1 MVRKSVNNEKDVWQT
16 PDELLDLIK
25 DNIDLDPCA
34 ADNTEIGD
42 TNYTE
47 DDDGLAQD
55 WFGTVFVN
63 PPFTNKVGFLEKV
76 VEQNEAGNTDVIFV
90 VTPDSTDVKSWW
102 HSYIAPNTT
111 YIWFSRGRINYINPV
126 AQAGDPKRYGPTWGT
141 ALSIFGTPS
150 NETLQALHDNGHIV
164 KTVHTI

>member
-1 MVRKSVNNEKDVWQT
+1 MVRKKVNNEKDVWQT

-34 ADNTEIGD
+34 ADDTNIGD
-42 TNYTE
+42 TNYIE
-47 DDDGLAQD
+47 DDDGLSKE

-63 PPFTNKVGFLEKV
+63 PPFTNKKGFLKKAV
-76 VEQNEAGNTDVIFV
+76 SQDKKGNTSVIFV

-102 HSYIAPNTT
+102 HTYIAPNAT

-126 AQAGDPKRYGPTWGT
+126 VQCSSSSREPTWGT

-150 NETLQALHDNGHIV
+150 DETLSSLHESGHLV
-164 KTVHTI
+164 KTVHEV